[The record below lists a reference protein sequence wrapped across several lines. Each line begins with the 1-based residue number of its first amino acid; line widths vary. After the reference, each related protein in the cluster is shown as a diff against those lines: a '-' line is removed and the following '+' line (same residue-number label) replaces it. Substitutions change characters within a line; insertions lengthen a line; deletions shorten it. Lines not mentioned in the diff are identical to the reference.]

1 MMIPAHVLA
10 GIACMHLGLIA
21 SKESKHWI
29 WFGVGFAF
37 LSHAIID
44 AFAIFTYHDAST
56 SGSMFSRF
64 VFWFW
69 LAGGVGAITWAL
81 RADRRYGFGIL
92 AAMSYDLWDHWILRT
107 ISCAPQG
114 FPDGCMS
121 IYAFEHLHLH
131 QLEWIILD
139 TVFAGVERHYGD
151 ERFFAVELIFV
162 AALIF
167 SIRWLRDA
175 KPLISES

>member
-1 MMIPAHVLA
+1 MHHLA
-10 GIACMHLGLIA
+10 SHQE
-21 SKESKHWI
+21 KN
-29 WFGVGFAF
+29 
-37 LSHAIID
+37 LSL
-44 AFAIFTYHDAST
+44 T
-56 SGSMFSRF
+56 
-64 VFWFW
+64 
-69 LAGGVGAITWAL
+69 
-81 RADRRYGFGIL
+81 
-92 AAMSYDLWDHWILRT
+92 
-107 ISCAPQG
+107 
-114 FPDGCMS
+114 
-121 IYAFEHLHLH
+121 HLHLH